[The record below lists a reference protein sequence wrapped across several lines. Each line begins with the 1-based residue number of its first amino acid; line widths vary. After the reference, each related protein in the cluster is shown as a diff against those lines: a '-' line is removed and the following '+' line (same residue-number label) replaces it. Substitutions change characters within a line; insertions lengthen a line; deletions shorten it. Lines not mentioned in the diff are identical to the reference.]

1 LKKLRYLTICC
12 ILIFNFDYHFLFA
25 DEKEKIIQKL
35 QKTDSIKF
43 NFIQK
48 NNNTEEHGSCF
59 LLFPQKLKCIYSNKR
74 KELFIN
80 NNQLAIVQKRYNKIY
95 YYPISKSAFS
105 KILNKD
111 QLINLIKI
119 SSMQIVNEQ
128 IELTNKNKNQ
138 YKLIIL
144 FNKNNYDLLGWK
156 VEDQFQNNISFLINI
171 ESTNNLFEKKIFK
184 IPELN

>member
-1 LKKLRYLTICC
+1 M
-12 ILIFNFDYHFLFA
+12 
-25 DEKEKIIQKL
+25 
-35 QKTDSIKF
+35 
-43 NFIQK
+43 
-48 NNNTEEHGSCF
+48 
-59 LLFPQKLKCIYSNKR
+59 
-74 KELFIN
+74 
-80 NNQLAIVQKRYNKIY
+80 QKRYNKIY

-144 FNKNNYDLLGWK
+144 FNKNNYDLIGWK

-171 ESTNNLFEKKIFK
+171 ESTNNLFDRFK
-184 IPELN
+184 NMHPFI